1 MSFQLEA
8 PHPGVQTTSIL
19 PNPQFSDGE
28 AIASSVTSKR
38 ATDGT
43 LYTYVKTKAG
53 RRKLTWS
60 FLLVRPKALELR
72 AFLFSYFASEI
83 RVTDHNGRVWLGN
96 FMNNPFEFTTDR
108 RAAPDRGDLR
118 GELQSITLE
127 FEGVEQ

>member
-8 PHPGVQTTSIL
+8 PYPGIQTTSIL
-19 PNPQFSDGE
+19 ANPQFSNGE
-28 AIASSVTSKR
+28 GLADSVASKR

-43 LYTYVKTKAG
+43 LYTYVKRRNG
-53 RRKLTWS
+53 RRKLNWT

-72 AFLFSYFASEI
+72 AFLTSYFASDV
-83 RVTDHNGRVWLGN
+83 RVTDHSGRVWIGN
-96 FMNNPFEFTTDR
+96 FTNNPFEFTTDR

-118 GELQSITLE
+118 GELQTITLE